1 MDYKPLNIDKT
12 RWYQFSL
19 AEQLGNI
26 GSEVDRYVNLQ
37 SVDKNYALHS
47 LYRAIDL
54 IDITKSDP
62 RWQGSRRRE
71 LGRVK
76 ELLCDCTLGDN
87 IYKTPINYLQNYFMD
102 FALVVQTRK
111 VLKT

>member
-1 MDYKPLNIDKT
+1 MNYKPLEIDKG

-37 SVDKNYALHS
+37 SMDKNYSMHA

-62 RWQGSRRRE
+62 RWKGARRKEINRI
-71 LGRVK
+71 K
-76 ELLCDCTLGDN
+76 ELLCDATLGDN
-87 IYKTPINYLQNYFMD
+87 EYRTPIKYFQDYFLD
-102 FALVVQTRK
+102 FAIVARTRAGK
-111 VLKT
+111 